1 MEIREVAVIGLGT
14 MGAGIVEVFAR
25 AGLAVTAIEV
35 DRAALARG
43 MAALARGMA
52 ALARGMA
59 ALDASLSFAPAAL
72 LADHAT
78 AGLAFHSGGS
88 GQ

>member
-1 MEIREVAVIGLGT
+1 MEIREAAVIGLGT

-43 MAALARGMA
+43 MAAL
-52 ALARGMA
+52 
-59 ALDASLSFAPAAL
+59 DASLSFAPAAL

>member
-52 ALARGMA
+52 AL
-59 ALDASLSFAPAAL
+59 DASLSFAPAAL